1 MGWEDASG
9 HVGTP
14 DRNGEEDFVRRLAS
28 GDPEARHRLGT
39 HYAGLLRAIARNRAP
54 GRSSSFLDDVVSE
67 TLVRVL
73 TAIQNAIKIR
83 DRAHFAA
90 YCIGV
95 CQRVVHELKRKD
107 GHTLPG
113 DESGSD
119 RAAPDNPELT
129 VVRRQEI
136 EAADEALATLP
147 SRDRSLFEQVFL
159 QEEDKDEVC
168 RRFGITREHLRVL
181 LHRARER
188 FSVALERRRA
198 TRKVS

>member
-1 MGWEDASG
+1 MRAVD
-9 HVGTP
+9 VGTP

-54 GRSSSFLDDVVSE
+54 SRSSSFLDDVVSE

-73 TAIQNAIKIR
+73 TAIQNDQIR
-83 DRAHFAA
+83 DRAHFAS

-107 GHTLPG
+107 GHSLPG
-113 DESGSD
+113 DESGSA

-147 SRDRSLFEQVFL
+147 PRDRSLFEQVFL

-181 LHRARER
+181 MHRARER
-188 FSVALERRRA
+188 FSVALERRRI